1 MKLQHSP
8 IEVVE
13 AGTDEAGRGCLAGP
27 VTAAA
32 VILPP
37 DFKNDLL
44 NDSKQLT
51 EKQRNLLRPLIE
63 KEAVAWAVVHVGPE
77 EIDEINILNASILG
91 MHRAIDK
98 LDVVPQFIA
107 VDGNRFKP
115 YGEIPYH
122 CQVKGDATYQ
132 NIAAASVLAKTYRDE
147 LMRELATE
155 HPHYQWERNAG
166 YPTKA
171 HRDGI
176 RARGASPHHRK
187 SFQLLPSQLNLFDL

>member
-1 MKLQHSP
+1 MKLQHYP
-8 IEVVE
+8 EAKFE

-37 DFKNDLL
+37 DFHHPVL

-51 EKQRNLLRPLIE
+51 EKQRYMLRPIIE
-63 KEAVAWAVVHVGPE
+63 SEAIAWTVSHVGPD

-91 MHRAIDK
+91 MHRSIDGLK
-98 LDVVPQFIA
+98 QVPDFIA
-107 VDGNRFKP
+107 VDGNKFKP
-115 YGEIPYH
+115 YGEIPFH
-122 CQVKGDATYQ
+122 CQVKGDATYM
-132 NIAAASVLAKTYRDE
+132 NIAAASVLAKTYRDDK
-147 LMRELATE
+147 MRELALE
-155 HPHYQWERNAG
+155 FPEYGWERNAG

-171 HRDGI
+171 HRDAI
-176 RARGASPHHRK
+176 RAHGATVHHRK